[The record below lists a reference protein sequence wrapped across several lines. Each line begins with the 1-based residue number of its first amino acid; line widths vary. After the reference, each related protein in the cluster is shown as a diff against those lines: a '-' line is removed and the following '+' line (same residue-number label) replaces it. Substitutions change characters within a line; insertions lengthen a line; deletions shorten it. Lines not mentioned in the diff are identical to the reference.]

1 MFGTFC
7 SVFTSRGD
15 YIFYMIV
22 SNEYFEIIEPLYGKL
37 WTLIVWLVFVAY
49 ARERTANFFADFRA
63 VIACTIET
71 RSEWQYNRPK
81 PILWDRRSVI

>member
-22 SNEYFEIIEPLYGKL
+22 SNEYFEIIELLYGKL
-37 WTLIVWLVFVAY
+37 WTLFDSFSSLALVNVQ
-49 ARERTANFFADFRA
+49 RTSLQ
-63 VIACTIET
+63 I
-71 RSEWQYNRPK
+71 SGP
-81 PILWDRRSVI
+81 P